1 MASRREHSLTASP
14 PSNRQARAVHA
25 VLRTLLEITGWE
37 RAFLVTPSEEESDGP
52 GHVAASVSLRPDGRR
67 TPSRTVLRRALR
79 ENGVLVCPDARGD
92 PALAKGASVRS
103 LDIRAVAAV
112 PVASS
117 EEGAALIV
125 DRSAAGDGVSGGT
138 LRVLESFA
146 SVLASLADPAK
157 RPPAPAAR
165 GGEALV
171 GASES
176 FVAAL
181 SWARRVARSRFPVL
195 LTGETGAGKE
205 EIARAIHGASP
216 RAAGPF
222 VAVNCAAMPETLIE
236 SELFGAVRGAYT
248 GADSDRPGLFRLAH
262 GGTLLLDEV
271 GDMPP
276 AMQAKLLRV
285 LQDGRVRPVGG
296 SAELAVDVRIVAAT
310 HGDLP
315 ALVGEGRFRED
326 LYWRLATAEVRIPP
340 LRDRREDIPLL
351 AEHLLARLRADA
363 GSSADATLDR
373 PALEA
378 LEACDWPG
386 NVRQLQAVLARA
398 LLRSGGGAIS
408 LAHLDLPAPAGA
420 PARDP
425 AAAAPLER
433 RWIEEA
439 LRGSRGNVAQ
449 AAARIGWSR
458 QKLYRRMRALGVPR
472 PRHGAARRPVS
483 PDRPGPGR
491 TGP

>member
-14 PSNRQARAVHA
+14 ASNRQARAVHA

-37 RAFLVTPSEEESDGP
+37 RAFLVTPAEEGNDGP
-52 GHVAASVSLRPDGRR
+52 GRVMASVSLRPDGRH
-67 TPSRTVLRRALR
+67 TPSRTILRRALQ
-79 ENGVLVCPDARGD
+79 ENGILICPDARGD
-92 PALAKGASVRS
+92 PALATGASVRS
-103 LDIRAVAAV
+103 LDIRAVLAV
-112 PVASS
+112 PVAAP
-117 EEGAALIV
+117 EATAALIV
-125 DRSAAGDGVSGGT
+125 DRSAAGDGVPGGT
-138 LRVLESFA
+138 LRILESFA
-146 SVLASLADPAK
+146 SVLASLAGSAA
-157 RPPAPAAR
+157 RPPAPAPRA
-165 GGEALV
+165 GESLV

-195 LTGETGAGKE
+195 LTGETGTGKE

-236 SELFGAVRGAYT
+236 SEMFGAVRGAYT
-248 GADSDRPGLFRLAH
+248 GADADRPGLFRLAH
-262 GGTLLLDEV
+262 GGTILLDEV

-310 HGDLP
+310 HSDLP
-315 ALVGEGRFRED
+315 SLVAEGRFRED
-326 LYWRLATAEVRIPP
+326 LYWRLATAEVRVPP

-351 AEHLLARLRADA
+351 AEHLLSRLRADA
-363 GSSADATLDR
+363 GTGAGATLDR
-373 PALEA
+373 SALDA
-378 LEACDWPG
+378 LEACEWPG

-398 LLRSGGGAIS
+398 LLRSGGGTIS
-408 LAHLDLPAPAGA
+408 LAQLDLPSPAEA

-425 AAAAPLER
+425 AAEAPLER
-433 RWIEEA
+433 RWIQDA
-439 LRGSRGNVAQ
+439 LRGARGNVAQ

-472 PRHGAARRPVS
+472 PRGSAAATPVPPARP
-483 PDRPGPGR
+483 
-491 TGP
+491 